1 MPVTPKDII
10 CREGMHK
17 QRWHNHVRYKALQ
30 MMYFMCERCV
40 LQFILISILFTS
52 MSFEYEG
59 GSQNFME
66 DNT

>member
-1 MPVTPKDII
+1 
-10 CREGMHK
+10 
-17 QRWHNHVRYKALQ
+17 